1 MGEELT
7 FKDGE
12 DAAQNEIQERGFDL
26 GLWNEFLEHPA
37 DFEALFSDVLIGK
50 PKNFIA
56 GYRSYYSSSTIH
68 HALRTLRFTK
78 ASSRSNLR
86 NTARYERYS
95 CEGYYARFAD

>member
-12 DAAQNEIQERGFDL
+12 DAAQNEIDEKGFDL
-26 GLWNEFLEHPA
+26 KLWNEFLEHPA

-56 GYRSYYSSSTIH
+56 GYRSYYSSY
-68 HALRTLRFTK
+68 ALLTDTKSYRDNLPSWRFP
-78 ASSRSNLR
+78 
-86 NTARYERYS
+86 
-95 CEGYYARFAD
+95 EGRKK

>member
-37 DFEALFSDVLIGK
+37 DFEALFSDVLIGN
-50 PKNFIA
+50 P
-56 GYRSYYSSSTIH
+56 
-68 HALRTLRFTK
+68 
-78 ASSRSNLR
+78 
-86 NTARYERYS
+86 
-95 CEGYYARFAD
+95 

>member
-12 DAAQNEIQERGFDL
+12 DAAQNEINEKGFDL
-26 GLWNEFLEHPA
+26 ELWNEFLEHPA

-56 GYRSYYSSSTIH
+56 GYRSYYSSY
-68 HALRTLRFTK
+68 ALLTDTKSYRDNLPSWRFP
-78 ASSRSNLR
+78 
-86 NTARYERYS
+86 
-95 CEGYYARFAD
+95 EGRKK